1 MFEYRAN
8 DDESANEIADQICIM
23 RIIIDTVSSR
33 SSILAS
39 FYRAQWNNSSGI
51 NEMILII
58 IFDMS
63 LGLGNSLD
71 LEARLSICT
80 PFWQAHWDYTSDIN
94 ESILRLFGADL
105 GHESGTW

>member
-8 DDESANEIADQICIM
+8 DDEGANEIADQMCIM

-39 FYRAQWNNSSGI
+39 FGRAQWNNSNGI
-51 NEMILII
+51 IEKILII
-58 IFDMS
+58 IWGMS

-71 LEARLSICT
+71 LEARLST
-80 PFWQAHWDYTSDIN
+80 
-94 ESILRLFGADL
+94 
-105 GHESGTW
+105 

>member
-39 FYRAQWNNSSGI
+39 FGRAQWTNSNGI
-51 NEMILII
+51 IEILFELIWA
-58 IFDMS
+58 MS
-63 LGLGNSLD
+63 LGLGKWLD
-71 LEARLSICT
+71 LEARLSI
-80 PFWQAHWDYTSDIN
+80 
-94 ESILRLFGADL
+94 
-105 GHESGTW
+105 

>member
-8 DDESANEIADQICIM
+8 DDEGANEIADQICIM
-23 RIIIDTVSSR
+23 RIIIDTVSST

-39 FYRAQWNNSSGI
+39 FGRARQDNSNGI
-51 NEMILII
+51 IEMILTII
-58 IFDMS
+58 WAMS

-71 LEARLSICT
+71 LEARLSIYT
-80 PFWQAHWDYTSDIN
+80 PFYQAHWDYSSDIN